1 MNEGGTRH
9 LLVVTEY
16 LGRAGSPRAQARDEV
31 AYSARPETVGCGWGL
46 RGELRCL
53 ERGAEGNWL
62 GGTSH
67 EASSG
72 WSRCVLRPPG
82 APWLRGGAIASPSGL
97 PVRASTDW
105 SAEGLSCDRLSGP
118 AAWAG

>member
-16 LGRAGSPRAQARDEV
+16 LGRAGSPRGQARDEV
-31 AYSARPETVGCGWGL
+31 VYSARPETVWCEWGL

-72 WSRCVLRPPG
+72 PSRCVLRPSS
-82 APWLRGGAIASPSGL
+82 APCLCGGAIASPGGF
-97 PVRASTDW
+97 PVRAP
-105 SAEGLSCDRLSGP
+105 G
-118 AAWAG
+118 